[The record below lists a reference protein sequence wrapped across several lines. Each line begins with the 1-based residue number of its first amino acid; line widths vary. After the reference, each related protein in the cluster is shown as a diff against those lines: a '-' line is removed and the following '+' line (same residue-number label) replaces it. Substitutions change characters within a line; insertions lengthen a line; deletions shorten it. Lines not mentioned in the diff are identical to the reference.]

1 MSGGGC
7 SEDLIP
13 VGGSTP
19 VSVTDAARRLVI
31 AAGVSLRAVPRV
43 FDVFLA
49 EQGPNAPAPSASGV
63 RWWML
68 RMGLFSLRE
77 PLEIANDWVYLI
89 DHSVQIGTVKVCLI
103 LGARLS
109 ELPSPAR
116 PLCQKD
122 LRLLALIPVE
132 QSNGKIVRQQLE
144 ETSRRTGIPREIIS
158 DHGSDVK
165 SGSELFAAEHPETAV
180 LYDAAHH
187 GACVLKR
194 RFEPDARWTDFLA
207 RLGQTKSRIQQ
218 TPDAYLMSP
227 SLRLK
232 ARYMNIASLLCWC
245 RQILILLA
253 RGNAGGSAAAR
264 ALARYG
270 WMEEFRAVIG
280 EWSRWEATVRGSVT
294 FVRTRGLYR
303 GCEIDLEI
311 HHNRRPSD
319 QRHRQLEVQMCEF
332 VKSQS
337 AQAKPRE
344 RLVGSTEVIESV
356 FGKWK
361 NLERQESSSGITS
374 LVLSLG
380 SLLGNWTTAR
390 IQIALERTPVKNVL
404 AWCAS
409 HLPQSIQSLRQLA
422 FGI

>member
-1 MSGGGC
+1 M
-7 SEDLIP
+7 IP

-19 VSVTDAARRLVI
+19 TGVIAAARQLVM

-43 FDVFLA
+43 FEVFLA
-49 EQGPNAPAPSASGV
+49 EHDPNAPAPSPSGV
-63 RWWML
+63 RWWLL
-68 RMGLFSLRE
+68 RMGLFALRE

-89 DHSVQIGTVKVCLI
+89 DHSVQLGQVKVCLI

-116 PLCQKD
+116 PLRQAD

-132 QSNGKIVRQQLE
+132 QSTGKIVQQQLE
-144 ETSRRTGIPREIIS
+144 ETARRTGIPRQIVS

-165 SGSELFAAEHPETAV
+165 SGSELFAAEHPRTAV

-194 RFEPDARWTDFLA
+194 RFEHDPRWTDFLA

-227 SLRLK
+227 SLRPK
-232 ARYMNIASLLCWC
+232 ARYMNLASLLRWC
-245 RQILILLA
+245 RKILILLA
-253 RGNAGGSAAAR
+253 RGTAGGSATERAR
-264 ALARYG
+264 ARYG

-280 EWSRWEATVRGSVT
+280 AWSRWEATVRHSVT
-294 FVRTRGLYR
+294 FVRTQGLSRG
-303 GCEIDLEI
+303 GENDLKI
-311 HHNRRPSD
+311 HFQSRPSAE
-319 QRHRQLEVQMCEF
+319 RHRQLEVELCQF
-332 VKSQS
+332 VRSQS
-337 AQAKPRE
+337 VQARAGE

-361 NLERQESSSGITS
+361 QLERQESSSGITT

-380 SLLGNWTTAR
+380 SLLGQWTTER
-390 IQIALERTPVKNVL
+390 IQTALEKTPVKNVV

-409 HLPQSIQSLRQLA
+409 HLPQSLQSLRRLA
-422 FGI
+422 FAEIPT

>member
-1 MSGGGC
+1 M
-7 SEDLIP
+7 IP

-19 VSVTDAARRLVI
+19 LGVISTARRLVM

-43 FDVFLA
+43 FEVFLA
-49 EQGPNAPAPSASGV
+49 GQGPNAPAPSPSGV
-63 RWWML
+63 RWWLL

-77 PLEIANDWVYLI
+77 PLEIADDWVYLI
-89 DHSVQIGTVKVCLI
+89 DHSVQLGSVKVCLI

-116 PLCQKD
+116 PLCLAD
-122 LRLLALIPVE
+122 LHLLALIPVE
-132 QSNGKIVRQQLE
+132 HSTGKIVQQQLA
-144 ETSRRTGIPREIIS
+144 ETARRTGIPRQIIS

-180 LYDAAHH
+180 VYDAAHH

-194 RFEPDARWTDFLA
+194 RFEHDARWTDFLA

-227 SLRLK
+227 ALRPK
-232 ARYMNIASLLCWC
+232 ARYMNLASLLRWC
-245 RQILILLA
+245 RKILILLE
-253 RGNAGGSAAAR
+253 RGTAGDSAAERAR
-264 ALARYG
+264 ARYG
-270 WMEEFRAVIG
+270 WLEEFRAVIG
-280 EWSRWEATVRGSVT
+280 EWSRWEATVRHSVT
-294 FVRTRGLYR
+294 FVRNQGLSR
-303 GCEIDLEI
+303 DGEIDLKI
-311 HHNRRPSD
+311 YFQSRPSAE
-319 QRHRQLEVQMCEF
+319 RHRQLEVELCRF
-332 VKSQS
+332 VRSQS
-337 AQAKPRE
+337 VQAKPGE

-361 NLERQESSSGITS
+361 NLERQESRSGITT

-380 SLLGNWTTAR
+380 SLLGQWTTER
-390 IQIALERTPVKNVL
+390 IQIALEKTPVKNVV

-409 HLPQSIQSLRQLA
+409 QLPLSIQSRRRHA
-422 FGI
+422 FAELKA